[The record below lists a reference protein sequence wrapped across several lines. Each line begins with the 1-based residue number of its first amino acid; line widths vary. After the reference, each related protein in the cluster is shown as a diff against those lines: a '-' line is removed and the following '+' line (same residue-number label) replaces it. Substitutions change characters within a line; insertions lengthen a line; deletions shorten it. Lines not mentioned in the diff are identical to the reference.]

1 MNSVKVLGKRILVD
15 AEPAVE
21 LPATVSI
28 LINPNQQKQ
37 TKYTRAGRVVAV
49 GTEVTN
55 GVQVNDRVFFF
66 AANMF
71 TFQGEDRD
79 WVMLNETDILGID
92 GAAAPMKWNGE
103 EWVSLKETGSD
114 EEPKTKKPK
123 GHIALDSK
131 GDPKSA

>member
-1 MNSVKVLGKRILVD
+1 MAIVNSVKVLGKRILVD

-21 LPATVSI
+21 LPPTVSI

-55 GVQVNDRVFFF
+55 GVQVNDRIFFF

-79 WVMLNETDILGID
+79 WVMLNETDVLGID
-92 GAAAPMKWNGE
+92 GTAEPMRWNGE
-103 EWVSLKETGSD
+103 SWVSLKEPG
-114 EEPKTKKPK
+114 EEPATKTKKPK
-123 GHIALDSK
+123 AHIALDGNSK
-131 GDPKSA
+131 

>member
-21 LPATVSI
+21 LPMTVSI

-49 GTEVTN
+49 GAEVTN

-92 GAAAPMKWNGE
+92 GTAVPMRWDGE
-103 EWVSLKETGSD
+103 GWVNLKATD
-114 EEPKTKKPK
+114 EEPVKTKKPK
-123 GHIALDSK
+123 SHIALDSE
-131 GDPKSA
+131 